1 MRGWIERPRSTS
13 TVRMLYNVDQ
23 IEVLSCYTI
32 LRSQSLYRS
41 AAALVALVNLST
53 LQELYE
59 AFYYEI
65 ATDESSFHL
74 ETLAMMALD
83 KTNPE
88 RKIIL
93 SLTSLARA
101 RLYYQTRRF
110 SNPPAALSLWQRFLQ
125 ILKLRRCVILSH
137 YVDKHV
143 LALLHTGRD
152 SDYDPLLAIG
162 NASLLFEICAFYTY
176 YFSNGTGALLIP
188 EYDRILDLTFHLP
201 VFLVHSFIYL
211 CSESNKSPLKALVCQ
226 HVFVGLVTY
235 CCCPA
240 HSLFLDQSRWIIGA
254 ISREYV

>member
-65 ATDESSFHL
+65 ATDESIFHL

-110 SNPPAALSLWQRFLQ
+110 SNR
-125 ILKLRRCVILSH
+125 
-137 YVDKHV
+137 
-143 LALLHTGRD
+143 
-152 SDYDPLLAIG
+152 
-162 NASLLFEICAFYTY
+162 
-176 YFSNGTGALLIP
+176 
-188 EYDRILDLTFHLP
+188 LP
-201 VFLVHSFIYL
+201 
-211 CSESNKSPLKALVCQ
+211 
-226 HVFVGLVTY
+226 
-235 CCCPA
+235 
-240 HSLFLDQSRWIIGA
+240 
-254 ISREYV
+254 